1 MSWVSHFVGTIKKRS
16 SPPQFKSTR
25 RKAQV
30 HLNFGGLGLFFMGDK
45 TQQCAWMILDKMHSM
60 AVMLRSVEETD
71 VPSMAAIRALE
82 WGSFWTDRISR
93 YLNGQHSPQQALPAR
108 TVFVAIEG
116 SDLVGFV
123 AGHKTRRLGC
133 DGELQWI
140 NVAKEKRGMGVA
152 GQLMTKIGMWFVAQD
167 ARRICVNVDP
177 ANLTA
182 RRLYTGYGAQILNDQ
197 WMIWADARAMCIS
210 VDV

>member
-1 MSWVSHFVGTIKKRS
+1 
-16 SPPQFKSTR
+16 
-25 RKAQV
+25 
-30 HLNFGGLGLFFMGDK
+30 
-45 TQQCAWMILDKMHSM
+45 MHPM

-82 WGSFWTDRISR
+82 WGSEAFWTDRISR
-93 YLNGQHSPQQALPAR
+93 YLTGQHSPQQALSAR
-108 TVFVAIEG
+108 AAFVAIDG
-116 SDLVGFV
+116 SSLVGFV

-140 NVAKEKRGMGVA
+140 NVAKERRGLGVA
-152 GQLMTKIGMWFVAQD
+152 SQLMTKIGMWFVAQD

-182 RRLYTGYGAQILNDQ
+182 RRLYTKHGAQILNNQ
-197 WMIWADARAMCIS
+197 WMIWEDARVMCTS